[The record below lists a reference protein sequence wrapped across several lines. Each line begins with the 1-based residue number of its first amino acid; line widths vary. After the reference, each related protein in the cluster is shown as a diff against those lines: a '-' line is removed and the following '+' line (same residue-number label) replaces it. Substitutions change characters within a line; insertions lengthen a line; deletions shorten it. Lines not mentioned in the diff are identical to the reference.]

1 MIMIK
6 SDILSL
12 EARAAVHE
20 VLLLNMLMAIYRE
33 PEGGTERAE
42 LVLESATAFWE
53 KRAENAPAA
62 ERAHAK
68 AGKHY
73 MNDLV
78 KKFGEHARFVMR
90 H

>member
-1 MIMIK
+1 MIK
-6 SDILSL
+6 SDIQAL

-33 PEGGTERAE
+33 PEGGLERAE
-42 LVLESATAFWE
+42 LVLENATAFWE
-53 KRAENAPAA
+53 RLAQEAPAQ
-62 ERAHAK
+62 ERAHARI
-68 AGKHY
+68 GKNH

-78 KKFGEHARFVMR
+78 KKFAEHARFVMR